1 MTVAS
6 ILKTKGSETITLNE
20 SHTLEEAVSLLA
32 EKRIGAVVVSTSD
45 GGVAG
50 ILSERDIVRGLNES
64 GADLVKS
71 PVSELMTR
79 NVETCAPE
87 DTIDAVME
95 RMSQG
100 RFRHMPVVEGGKL
113 TGIISIGDIVKSK
126 ISQLEH
132 ETSAMR
138 EYIAG
143 HG

>member
-6 ILKTKGSETITLNE
+6 ILKTKGSETITLLE
-20 SHTLEEAVSLLA
+20 THTVEEAVTLLA
-32 EKRIGAVVVSTSD
+32 EKRIGAVVVATAS

-50 ILSERDIVRGLNES
+50 IFSERDIVRGLNEH
-64 GADLVKS
+64 GNELLQRA
-71 PVSELMTR
+71 VSDLMTR
-79 NVETCAPE
+79 NVETCGPE
-87 DTIDAVME
+87 HTIDTVME

-100 RFRHMPVVEGGKL
+100 RFRHMPVVEDGKL

-138 EYIAG
+138 DYIAG

>member
-1 MTVAS
+1 MSVAS
-6 ILKTKGSETITLNE
+6 ILKTKGSDTITLQE
-20 SHTLEEAVSLLA
+20 SNTVEEAVTLLS
-32 EKRIGAVVVSTSD
+32 EKRIGAVVVSTAD

-50 ILSERDIVRGLNES
+50 ILSERDIVRGLNEK
-64 GADLVKS
+64 GADLLQGS
-71 PVSELMTR
+71 VSDLMTR
-79 NVETCAPE
+79 NVETCEP
-87 DTIDAVME
+87 DHTIDNVME

-132 ETSAMR
+132 KTSAMR
-138 EYIAG
+138 DYIAG